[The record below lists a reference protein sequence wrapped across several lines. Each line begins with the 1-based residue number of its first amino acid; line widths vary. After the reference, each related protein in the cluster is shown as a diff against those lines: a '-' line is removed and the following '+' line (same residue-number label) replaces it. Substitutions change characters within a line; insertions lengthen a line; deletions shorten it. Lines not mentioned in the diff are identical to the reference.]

1 MRELPIRTLL
11 LLLALAACRDDGG
24 GDQGVFCCALQELC
38 SRRSNCPPEF
48 ATAPCT
54 ASEKSIAAAGNEQ
67 VCQQLL
73 SSEEFGVLGCN
84 GTRSFQESDALAAC
98 TQ

>member
-1 MRELPIRTLL
+1 MISSRRCASASQV
-11 LLLALAACRDDGG
+11 LAVQAERWIPW
-24 GDQGVFCCALQELC
+24 F

-54 ASEKSIAAAGNEQ
+54 ASEKSIASAGNEQ

-73 SSEEFGVLGCN
+73 SSDEFGVLGCS